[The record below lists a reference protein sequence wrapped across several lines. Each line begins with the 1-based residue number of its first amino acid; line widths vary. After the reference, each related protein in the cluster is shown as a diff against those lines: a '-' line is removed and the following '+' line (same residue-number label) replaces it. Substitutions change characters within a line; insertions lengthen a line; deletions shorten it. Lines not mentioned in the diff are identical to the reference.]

1 MAASNQFKAKL
12 VSDMPQAYIDKY
24 VPRDGYPITQ
34 KNKAKIIW
42 VCQCCNSPFNCS
54 FDNLTNIPNPDSPPE
69 RCPICRIAQRLCAR
83 FVQTQHAANWEIL
96 SHKEDET
103 NEPDAKGRAPIYLLR
118 HLACGESKR
127 IKHSSIKALLAPSQ
141 SVNGT
146 SLLDC
151 EFCAAKA
158 AECKAEPL
166 KLESGR
172 IAAELEALSR
182 EIWGQ
187 RASVRPSSEQG
198 QFHITVNAIEGERLD
213 RIAYT
218 NVVVPMGRLK
228 GPLNDLMSEAQL
240 RSLIK
245 DDLRMK
251 ELVAEVAEDA
261 SNFGA
266 LLKYVAYQGRESQR
280 YKGSGDFDGL
290 PAKSGLYFCYIK
302 ATGHLSNWQA
312 YHRLKK
318 TNYTLTTQKRSQLLT
333 LVVLKHM
340 FPADAS
346 GEAFEWRQ
354 DVRGLMDAFD
364 QGLNGREI
372 DIVSEPIL
380 LPNGQYKQIWAEY
393 QGFQSHNDCEETKK
407 IDRLKREACFDAG
420 QPLLVVSKM
429 KALSAKQAIHVCKK
443 ALEDWGANHP
453 DLADQL
459 RLLYR
464 TPKIADVG
472 DYFCNADR
480 IQTQELTHRLHKVM
494 TDNGRS
500 LVSGQ
505 EGRLFLQSG
514 TIKFTCHRCEKE
526 SETSVKNM
534 LSLEFRK
541 TEGCEKCRGITTQ
554 VRAATVREEKYQQFL
569 SPELRAKIHPDI
581 LKQLLQGAIKENIF
595 CPRCDNI
602 SETPSTFTRVI
613 ERLEA
618 ESGFICGYCLT
629 RIEPNTPRIL
639 PGNFISEQNV
649 LTSARQWQRTIR
661 EIITLVGWGEPDH
674 WYQFVRHDREN
685 TKSSNL
691 LLELTCEHGH
701 VQIDSFEGWRRR
713 AKAIAI
719 GHHRSACRV
728 CSPETQTSA
737 EYKAQISRDSRIE
750 RFRTIHPQFKIIFAS
765 NNELTVNCGQ
775 TSQIGRF
782 QIPHPDFLVYE
793 TKINNYLEQYAK
805 HGRCRC
811 LICAAAQGGKLPDT
825 EKNLASLDARLK
837 LRAAWVAD
845 FLGYSSIDSARA
857 YASTDV
863 PPTVKIKSGEKI
875 YFQCHNPEH
884 KPVFTGAGNFFNP
897 KRLGY
902 CPKCMK
908 EVKAKLKFDGVSQEP
923 KTWESFCS
931 RLSYYCTH
939 EGREGIAPY

>member
-1 MAASNQFKAKL
+1 MAASKQFKLKL
-12 VSDMPQAYIDKY
+12 VSDIPQAYIDKY

-34 KNKAKIIW
+34 KNKEKIIW
-42 VCQCCNSPFNCS
+42 VCQCCNSPFSCS
-54 FDNLTNIPNPDSPPE
+54 FDNLTNIPDPDSPPE
-69 RCPICRIAQRLCAR
+69 RCPICRIAQRFCAR
-83 FVQTQHAANWEIL
+83 FVQSQHAANWEIL
-96 SHKEDET
+96 SHEEDGT
-103 NEPDAKGRAPIYLLR
+103 NEPDAKGRAPTYLLR
-118 HLACGESKR
+118 HLACGKSKC

-141 SVNGT
+141 SVTGT

-158 AECKAEPL
+158 AEYEAEQL

-182 EIWGQ
+182 EVWGQ
-187 RASVRPSSEQG
+187 RASVRPSSENG
-198 QFHITVNAIEGERLD
+198 QFHITVNAVEGERLD

-218 NVVVPMGRLK
+218 NVIMPMGRLK
-228 GPLNDLMSEAQL
+228 GPLNDVMSEAQL

-245 DDLRMK
+245 DDLRTK
-251 ELVAEVAEDA
+251 EMVAEVAEDA

-266 LLKYVAYQGRESQR
+266 VLKYVAYQGRENQL

-290 PAKSGLYFCYIK
+290 PAKSEVYFCYTK
-302 ATGHLSNWQA
+302 ATGHLSNWQS
-312 YHRLKK
+312 YHRLKE

-346 GEAFEWRQ
+346 GEVFEWRQ
-354 DVRGLMDAFD
+354 DVRGLMDTFD
-364 QGLNGREI
+364 QGLIGREI

-380 LPNGQYKQIWAEY
+380 LPNGQYTQIWAEY
-393 QGFQSHNDCEETKK
+393 QGVQSHNDCEETKK
-407 IDRLKREACFDAG
+407 IDRLKKEACSAAG

-429 KALSAKQAIHVCKK
+429 KVLSAKQAILVCKK
-443 ALEDWGANHP
+443 ALAGWGSNHP
-453 DLADQL
+453 ELADQL
-459 RLLYR
+459 RPLYR
-464 TPKIADVG
+464 SPNIADVG
-472 DYFCNADR
+472 DDFRNADL
-480 IQTQELTHRLHKVM
+480 IQTQELTSRLHKVM
-494 TDNGRS
+494 ADNGRS
-500 LVSGQ
+500 LVNGQ
-505 EGRLFLQSG
+505 EGRLFLQTD
-514 TIKFTCHRCEKE
+514 TIKFICHRCGKE

-534 LSLEFRK
+534 LSLESRK
-541 TEGCEKCRGITTQ
+541 IEGCEKCRGITTQ
-554 VRAATVREEKYQQFL
+554 VRAATAREEKYQQFL
-569 SPELRAKIHPDI
+569 SPELRARIHPDV
-581 LKQLLQGAIKENIF
+581 LKQLSLGTIKENIC

-629 RIEPNTPRIL
+629 RIEPNTPRIS

-649 LTSARQWQRTIR
+649 LTSARQWQRPIR
-661 EIITLVGWGEPDH
+661 EIIKLVGWCEPDH
-674 WYQFVRHDREN
+674 WYQFVRRDTGN

-691 LLELTCEHGH
+691 HLELTCEYGH
-701 VQIDSFEGWRRR
+701 VQIDSLEGWRRR
-713 AKAIAI
+713 TEAIEI

-728 CSPETQTSA
+728 CSSETQTRV
-737 EYKAQISRDSRIE
+737 EFKAQVSRDSRIE
-750 RFRTIHPQFKIIFAS
+750 RLRAIHPQLKMISAS
-765 NNELTVNCGQ
+765 DNELTVNCGQ
-775 TSQIGRF
+775 ISQIGRF

-793 TKINNYLEQYAK
+793 TKINNYLEQHAK

-811 LICAAAQGGKLPDT
+811 LICAAAEGGKLPDT

-845 FLGYSSIDSARA
+845 FLGHSSIDSALA

-902 CPKCMK
+902 CPTCMK
-908 EVKAKLKFDGVSQEP
+908 DVKTKLKFDGVSQEP
-923 KTWESFCS
+923 KTWESFCP
-931 RLSYYCTH
+931 RL
-939 EGREGIAPY
+939 

>member
-1 MAASNQFKAKL
+1 MAASKQFKPKL
-12 VSDMPQAYIDKY
+12 VSDMLQAYIDKY

-34 KNKAKIIW
+34 KNKEKIIW
-42 VCQCCNSPFNCS
+42 VCQCCNSPFSCS
-54 FDNLTNIPNPDSPPE
+54 FDNLTNIPDPDSPPE

-83 FVQTQHAANWEIL
+83 FVQSQHTANWEIL
-96 SHKEDET
+96 SHEEDGT
-103 NEPDAKGRAPIYLLR
+103 NEPDAKGRIPIYLLR
-118 HLACGESKR
+118 HFACGKSKR

-141 SVNGT
+141 SVTGT

-158 AECKAEPL
+158 ADYEAEQL

-182 EIWGQ
+182 EVWGQ
-187 RASVRPSSEQG
+187 RASVRPSSENG
-198 QFHITVNAIEGERLD
+198 QFHITVNVVEGERLD

-218 NVVVPMGRLK
+218 NVIMPMGRLK
-228 GPLNDLMSEAQL
+228 GTLNDVMSEAQL

-245 DDLRMK
+245 DDLRTK
-251 ELVAEVAEDA
+251 EMVAEVAEDA

-266 LLKYVAYQGRESQR
+266 VLKYVAYQGRENQL

-290 PAKSGLYFCYIK
+290 PAKSEVYFCYTK
-302 ATGHLSNWQA
+302 ATRHLSNWQS
-312 YHRLKK
+312 YHRLKE

-346 GEAFEWRQ
+346 GEVFEWRQ
-354 DVRGLMDAFD
+354 DVRGLMDTFD
-364 QGLNGREI
+364 QALICREI

-380 LPNGQYKQIWAEY
+380 LPNGQYTQIWAEY
-393 QGFQSHNDCEETKK
+393 QGVQSHYDCEETKK
-407 IDRLKREACFDAG
+407 IDRLKKEACSVAG

-429 KALSAKQAIHVCKK
+429 KVLSAKQAILVCKN
-443 ALEDWGANHP
+443 ALADWGANHP
-453 DLADQL
+453 ELADQL
-459 RLLYR
+459 RPLYR
-464 TPKIADVG
+464 NPNIADVG
-472 DYFCNADR
+472 DDFRNTDL
-480 IQTQELTHRLHKVM
+480 IQTQELTCRLHQVM
-494 TDNGRS
+494 ADNGRS
-500 LVSGQ
+500 LVNGQ
-505 EGRLFLQSG
+505 ERRLFLQTD
-514 TIKFTCHRCEKE
+514 TINFICHRCGKE

-534 LSLEFRK
+534 LSLESRK

-554 VRAATVREEKYQQFL
+554 VRAATAREEKYQQFL
-569 SPELRAKIHPDI
+569 SPELCARIHPDV
-581 LKQLLQGAIKENIF
+581 LKQLSQGTIKENIC

-602 SETPSTFTRVI
+602 SETPPTFTRVI

-629 RIEPNTPRIL
+629 RIEPNTPRIS

-649 LTSARQWQRTIR
+649 LTSARQWQGPIR
-661 EIITLVGWGEPDH
+661 EIIKLVGWCEPDH
-674 WYQFVRHDREN
+674 WYQFVRRDTAN

-691 LLELTCEHGH
+691 LLELTCEYGH
-701 VQIDSFEGWRRR
+701 VQIDSLEGWRRR
-713 AKAIAI
+713 ADAIAI

-728 CSPETQTSA
+728 CSPETQTRA
-737 EYKAQISRDSRIE
+737 EFKAQVSQDSRIE
-750 RFRTIHPQFKIIFAS
+750 RLRAIHPQLKMISAS
-765 NNELTVNCGQ
+765 DNELTVNCGQ
-775 TSQIGRF
+775 ISQIGRF

-793 TKINNYLEQYAK
+793 TKINNYLEQHAK

-811 LICAAAQGGKLPDT
+811 LICSAAQGGKLPDT

-845 FLGYSSIDSARA
+845 FLGHSSIDSARA
-857 YASTDV
+857 YTSTDV
-863 PPTVKIKSGEKI
+863 PLSVKIKSGEKI

-908 EVKAKLKFDGVSQEP
+908 YMKTKLKFDGVSHEP
-923 KTWESFCS
+923 KTWESFCP
-931 RLSYYCTH
+931 RL
-939 EGREGIAPY
+939 